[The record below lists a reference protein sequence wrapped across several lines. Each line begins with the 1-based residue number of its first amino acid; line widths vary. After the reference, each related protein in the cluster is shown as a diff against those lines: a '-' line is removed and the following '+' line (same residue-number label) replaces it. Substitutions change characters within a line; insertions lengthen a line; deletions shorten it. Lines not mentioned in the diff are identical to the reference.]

1 MELRFFAFHP
11 HISLFLRIVIRF
23 LPMEEHR
30 SLKWRTKLHLWRT
43 YAGFWRTK
51 LHLWRSY
58 AGLWRT
64 NLHLWRSYAGLWRIK
79 LHLWRSQT
87 PFD

>member
-30 SLKWRTKLHLWRT
+30 SLKWRTKLHLWRS
-43 YAGFWRTK
+43 YAG
-51 LHLWRSY
+51 LWRSY

-64 NLHLWRSYAGLWRIK
+64 NLHLWRSYAGLWRSN